1 MLTFM
6 TVVIVFTLGAMALS
20 VGAGILSF
28 GVSFLGHL
36 AKGIC
41 SLVGV
46 LLMPLALVLAACY
59 SLGFLLPILVPLA
72 LILMVVALV
81 CPKKA

>member
-1 MLTFM
+1 MLTFI

-28 GVSFLGHL
+28 GVGLLGHV

-41 SLVGV
+41 SLVGI
-46 LLMPLALVLAACY
+46 LLMPLAVILAW
-59 SLGFLLPILVPLA
+59 
-72 LILMVVALV
+72 
-81 CPKKA
+81 